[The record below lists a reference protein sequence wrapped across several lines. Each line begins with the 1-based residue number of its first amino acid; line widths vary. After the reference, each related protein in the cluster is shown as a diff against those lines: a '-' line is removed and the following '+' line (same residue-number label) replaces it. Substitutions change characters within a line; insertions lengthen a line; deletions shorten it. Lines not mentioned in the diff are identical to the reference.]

1 MKSVVAI
8 VAATVVALVCAPA
21 AGAQQLIQPGAY
33 HETSVGACTLGF
45 VFSGPSGQ
53 ALLGTAAHCVDR
65 VGETVRDIDGVAWGK
80 VAFIGDEDDTARDFA
95 FITVDSEDLGRVRN
109 GVKGHPQ
116 YPTGFTRSSETA
128 LGDVIQQ
135 SGYGIGF
142 DLTAPTREQRKA
154 ALTFD
159 DASIWGIAGLMNFG
173 DSGGPLIHIRTGKA
187 LGIESRI
194 CIGVCTDEGP
204 TVEGIIGQAAASRF
218 PVTLRTV

>member
-1 MKSVVAI
+1 MRSIYAVVVAGF
-8 VAATVVALVCAPA
+8 VALTCAP
-21 AGAQQLIQPGAY
+21 GASAQELIQPGAY
-33 HETSVGACTLGF
+33 HETSVGACTLSF
-45 VFSGPSGQ
+45 VYSGPSGQ
-53 ALLGTAAHCVDR
+53 TLLGTAAHCVDR
-65 VGETVRDIDGVAWGK
+65 VGETVRDIDGVSWGK
-80 VAFIGDEDDTARDFA
+80 VAFIGDADDTAEDFA
-95 FITVDSEDLGRVRN
+95 FIAVDSEDLSRVRN

-135 SGYGIGF
+135 SGYGLGF

-154 ALTFD
+154 VLTFD

-173 DSGGPLIHIRTGKA
+173 DSGGPLIHVRTGKA

-204 TVEGIIGQAAASRF
+204 TVEGILNRAAAARF